1 MRLYR
6 TSRHQEAFLPER
18 GFNMNINTS
27 LFYAALAACLGTGY
41 GARYIQSDMAPAR
54 IEVARYAECE
64 DPGKPQLDKTQ
75 RPLAR
80 GGGF

>member
-1 MRLYR
+1 
-6 TSRHQEAFLPER
+6 
-18 GFNMNINTS
+18 MNINTS

-41 GARYIQSDMAPAR
+41 GARYIQSDSPAR

-64 DPGKPQLDKTQ
+64 DNGKPKFDKTQ

-80 GGGF
+80 GESF